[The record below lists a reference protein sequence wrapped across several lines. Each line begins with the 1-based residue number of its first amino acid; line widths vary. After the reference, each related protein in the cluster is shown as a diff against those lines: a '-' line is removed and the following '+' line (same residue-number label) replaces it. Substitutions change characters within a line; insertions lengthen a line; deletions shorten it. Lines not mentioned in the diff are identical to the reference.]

1 MWHNQVLPNMQ
12 KEVSLLKSNAVEN
25 QAKVKNEADE
35 PFEHENSLEEN
46 IIELAQTI
54 QTVVDRG
61 EPLKRSKGIEFS
73 VLRSKP
79 TWLD

>member
-1 MWHNQVLPNMQ
+1 MQ

-35 PFEHENSLEEN
+35 SFEHENSLEEN

-79 TWLD
+79 T